1 VLVGPHN
8 GAIDHGVLVVGI
20 GSQRLENPL
29 PDATLR
35 PTRVPGMGLLPIAEP
50 FRQIPPRNAR
60 SIAVEDRF
68 HEQPIIL
75 RIYANVAFSTWKQ
88 VLYSFPLVVA

>member
-8 GAIDHGVLVVGI
+8 GAIDHGVFVVRI

-29 PDATLR
+29 PHATFR
-35 PTRVPGMGLLPIAEP
+35 PARVPGVDLLPIAEP

-68 HEQPIIL
+68 HEPPIVL
-75 RIYANVAFSTWKQ
+75 CGYANMAFSTWKQ
-88 VLYSFPLVVA
+88 VFYSFPLVVT